1 MERLL
6 PSSLHGVSGECTYV
20 QDGKHI
26 HRSVECLD
34 LGRGAWAL
42 LSAQLPSERKYHSV
56 CELGGTVAY

>member
-1 MERLL
+1 M
-6 PSSLHGVSGECTYV
+6 

-34 LGRGAWAL
+34 LGRGAWAQ

-56 CELGGTVAY
+56 CELGGTVRILTSVLHISSSP